1 MYICER
7 VTNEKQWKLTVQVIK
22 VWKNEYTY
30 KQTEISLLY
39 ANYLKMILRYMT
51 SNKTLK
57 LTYKLIYTT
66 KWSISIDSLWYIK
79 NS

>member
-1 MYICER
+1 M
-7 VTNEKQWKLTVQVIK
+7 K
-22 VWKNEYTY
+22 VDSASNKSMENEYTY
-30 KQTEISLLY
+30 KQTEISLLD